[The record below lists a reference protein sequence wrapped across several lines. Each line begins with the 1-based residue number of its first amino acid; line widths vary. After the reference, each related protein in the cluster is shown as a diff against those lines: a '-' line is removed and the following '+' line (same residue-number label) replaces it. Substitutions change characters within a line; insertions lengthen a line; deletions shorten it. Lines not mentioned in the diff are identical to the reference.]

1 MQQYKAIIWDYNGTL
16 LNDLEIGVL
25 AINSML
31 QQRNLPELSLSN
43 YREVFTF
50 PVKDYYQSIGFN
62 FEKEDWDKTAN
73 EYIENYNNL
82 LPQASVFPEAKKL
95 LEYFAANKKQ
105 QFILSAMEHEMLWK
119 AVTNDNIKHYFT
131 EISGIE
137 DIYATSK
144 VENGKKMI
152 QKYQLRSNEVCLL
165 GDTTHDYEVAKALNI
180 DCVLLANGHQSYER
194 LQATGCDTVVADW
207 KDLNNH
213 FIFI

>member
-50 PVKDYYQSIGFN
+50 PVKDYYQNIGFS
-62 FEKEDWDKTAN
+62 FENEDWDKTAN
-73 EYIENYNNL
+73 EYIENYNRL

-144 VENGKKMI
+144 MENGKNMI
-152 QKYQLRSNEVCLL
+152 QKHRLQPNEVCLL

-180 DCVLLANGHQSYER
+180 DCVLVANGHQSYER
-194 LQATGCDTVVADW
+194 LQATGCDKVVADW
-207 KDLNNH
+207 KALNNH